1 MERIRAVIN
10 GKECA
15 GEKGEFLLD
24 IAERNGI
31 VIPRLCHHESLRGL
45 ASCRLCL
52 SEVTENNRKRIVTS
66 CIFPVMRDITAE
78 TDTEEIQGMRR
89 IIIGFMLAEAP
100 DNERITALAAKYGAS
115 DISRY
120 STDNGNAC
128 IVCGL
133 CVKACAEIK
142 PGCIGTIKRG
152 VSKKIAPPFEEP
164 PEGCLGCGACAN
176 VCPTGHIRMDEETGG
191 VRIIWDKK
199 FEMIRCAV
207 CGRYFMTKEQYTYI
221 SKESKKTGAERPVC
235 DACSRTAIAEKWMG
249 NTKYVYD
256 RRPHI

>member
-1 MERIRAVIN
+1 MERITAIIN

-52 SEVTENNRKRIVTS
+52 AEATENSQKRIVTS
-66 CIFPVMRDITAE
+66 CIFPVLRNIIVE

-89 IIIGFMLAEAP
+89 IIIGFLLAEAP
-100 DNERITALAAKYGAS
+100 GNERISALAAEYGAS

-120 STDNGNAC
+120 QRDNGNAC

-142 PGCIGTIKRG
+142 PSCIGTINRG

-164 PEGCLGCGACAN
+164 PDGCVGCGACAN
-176 VCPTGHIRMDEETGG
+176 VCPTGHIHMEEYGG
-191 VRIIWDKK
+191 VRIIWGKE
-199 FEMIRCAV
+199 FEMIRCDV
-207 CGRYFMTKEQYTYI
+207 CGERFMTKEQYAYI
-221 SKESKKTGAERPVC
+221 NQKTGSERQVC
-235 DACSRTAIAEKWMG
+235 GACSRTAIAEKWMD
-249 NTKYVYD
+249 NAKYVYD